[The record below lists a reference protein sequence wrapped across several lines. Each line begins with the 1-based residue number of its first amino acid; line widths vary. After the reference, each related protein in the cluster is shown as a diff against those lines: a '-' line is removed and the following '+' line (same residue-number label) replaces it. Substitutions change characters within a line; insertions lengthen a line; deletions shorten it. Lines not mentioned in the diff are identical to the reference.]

1 MTRPLL
7 LIALLFLVLI
17 AIPISAAA
25 ARDPAG
31 WYSPALAAWVQA
43 IGAILAVGAAI
54 LAGQHQAAAAREV
67 AAAEGRR
74 ERERECR
81 AAAGLLRLA
90 VRYGEESL
98 VLMDHASS
106 LTRDF
111 ASPEGFEAIRAGL
124 EVLPV
129 HALEDADAALNI
141 VSLRAA
147 IARFHS
153 RHRTLQRGRRE
164 EMTQHRQRQLRNRM
178 AADRAEAQT
187 TLEALR
193 AAIAAAEA
201 QAAGLM
207 TRTT

>member
-17 AIPISAAA
+17 AIPVSAAA
-25 ARDPAG
+25 ARDTGG

-43 IGAILAVGAAI
+43 IGSLLAVGAAI
-54 LAGQHQAAAAREV
+54 LAGQHQAAAARDV

-74 ERERECR
+74 EREREHR
-81 AAAGLLRLA
+81 AAVRLLRLA

-98 VLMDHASS
+98 ELMDHASS

-111 ASPEGFEAIRAGL
+111 ASPEGFEAISAGL

-129 HALEDADAALNI
+129 HALENADAALNI
-141 VSLRAA
+141 ITLRAS

-164 EMTQHRQRQLRNRM
+164 EMTQHRQRQLLERM

-193 AAIAAAEA
+193 GAVVAVEA
-201 QAAGLM
+201 QAAGF
-207 TRTT
+207 R